1 LQVIQDLAQHGMT
14 MIVVTHEMD
23 FAADVASRIVFM
35 EDGQVVETG
44 DPKDLL
50 RLPKTDRLKSFL
62 ARHLR

>member
-1 LQVIQDLAQHGMT
+1 MT